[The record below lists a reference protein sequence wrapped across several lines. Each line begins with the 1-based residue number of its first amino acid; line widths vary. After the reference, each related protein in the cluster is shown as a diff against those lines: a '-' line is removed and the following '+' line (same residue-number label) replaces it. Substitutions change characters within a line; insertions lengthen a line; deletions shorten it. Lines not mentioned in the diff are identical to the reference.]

1 LTKVFSNSRLTFL
14 TLLTLSTVSLILLI
28 VSYSSG
34 LISALFTSSS
44 EALTMRSM
52 SKTYFSL
59 GGSTGLMTTTLT
71 GTGLT
76 TLTG

>member
-1 LTKVFSNSRLTFL
+1 LAVLTP
-14 TLLTLSTVSLILLI
+14 STVSLTLLI
-28 VSYSSG
+28 VNCSSG
-34 LISALFTSSS
+34 LISVLFTSSS

-59 GGSTGLMTTTLT
+59 GGSTGLTTTTLT